1 MNLPGIVQSATTG
14 EVPMALATA
23 PTTDAER
30 THRRARAA
38 WSTAF
43 GATNVAPVPTAIAVS
58 GDTIYLGGSFIN
70 PMAGMPEFTYNRI
83 ARWDG
88 SGWHRMGEGVDS
100 AVHAIAVVGNDV
112 YVGGEFSVAGG
123 TVRAPGLARWDGAKW
138 APVAGGIDVRNG
150 ADFRPSGRW
159 LPTAAGSTWQA
170 PSTPSG
176 AATRP
181 SRPTVSRSWT

>member
-1 MNLPGIVQSATTG
+1 
-14 EVPMALATA
+14 MALATA

-138 APVAGGIDVRNG
+138 APVAGGIEGSEVDEGQGQQQSRVQSSSEGVNPG
-150 ADFRPSGRW
+150 K
-159 LPTAAGSTWQA
+159 AAGDD
-170 PSTPSG
+170 
-176 AATRP
+176 
-181 SRPTVSRSWT
+181 RSVYDL